1 MVINRRSVS
10 RPWVKILTLV
20 WLTWLLTVLQVL
32 PTDLLTSTIDRFPYC
47 YKQRHKHEVWV
58 GQNIVICM
66 KLSIP
71 AHGLFLYIF
80 SLEWNAGKV
89 LGHLLRLR
97 VSGSVLCRVESWD
110 CFWERV
116 LHQVPAQPSS
126 SQWKPWKKLRRPH
139 YSPIVQYYTI
149 PTYSSAQPQ
158 YGSFP
163 GSKASESHG

>member
-10 RPWVKILTLV
+10 RPWVKILTMV

-47 YKQRHKHEVWV
+47 YKKRHKHEVWV
-58 GQNIVICM
+58 GQNLVICM
-66 KLSIP
+66 KLSIRT
-71 AHGLFLYIF
+71 HGLFLYIF

-97 VSGSVLCRVESWD
+97 VSGSELCRVESWD

-116 LHQVPAQPSS
+116 LNQVPAQPSS
-126 SQWKPWKKLRRPH
+126 SQ
-139 YSPIVQYYTI
+139 
-149 PTYSSAQPQ
+149 
-158 YGSFP
+158 
-163 GSKASESHG
+163 